1 MLRET
6 GRHPRPAHRDI
17 ELGAPSPP
25 RAGLLGGT
33 GPRIEETAVLV
44 DVRKDQVGIVLEA
57 VEHAVAVMR
66 VDVDIGHPP
75 QTVSPAQELDH
86 DAAVVVDAEPG
97 GVLSAGMVQSRDRHE
112 SSPERAVHDPLHRR
126 DRCPDDSRA
135 RDIDTRHRGRIAIVQ
150 EAVAGR
156 AALGHEVEIVGRVEG
171 EQLASVGR
179 ICRGQR
185 DPSGHAAI
193 LQLGMEGVV
202 TVRAERVTVPEPV
215 GGNVGAL
222 EDENRGVVHD
232 RRL

>member
-1 MLRET
+1 MA
-6 GRHPRPAHRDI
+6 RPGIQHATVLMDI
-17 ELGAPSPP
+17 GEQQ
-25 RAGLLGGT
+25 
-33 GPRIEETAVLV
+33 I
-44 DVRKDQVGIVLEA
+44 GIVLET

-66 VDVDIGHPP
+66 VDIDIGHPP

-150 EAVAGR
+150 EPVAGR